1 MNLSALV
8 IAITI
13 TFSPF
18 AGFIAYVVSLD
29 EYQHH
34 FASKSAARKQAL
46 QTAIFTSAV
55 FLILGV
61 ILSVYFG
68 H

>member
-8 IAITI
+8 IAVTI

-18 AGFIAYVVSLD
+18 AAFIAYIVSLD

-34 FASKSAARKQAL
+34 FESKKKARNQAL
-46 QTAIFTSAV
+46 QTALFTLVV
-55 FLILGV
+55 FVVLGLILSTV
-61 ILSVYFG
+61 FG
-68 H
+68 K